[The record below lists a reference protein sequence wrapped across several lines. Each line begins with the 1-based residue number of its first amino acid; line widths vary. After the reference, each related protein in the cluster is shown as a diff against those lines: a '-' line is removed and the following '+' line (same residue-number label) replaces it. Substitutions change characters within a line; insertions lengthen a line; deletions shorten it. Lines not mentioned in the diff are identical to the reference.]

1 MVARD
6 TALLNAIARHFRVHG
21 TASNWEFSRACN
33 RSAEWDADRKQL
45 RVYFYWTVVALVEVH
60 DGPRFT
66 LRVAHG
72 GWNNGITRAI
82 ISSMLAAFNAPYHIR
97 NAYPRRLPRW
107 SSKREYVH
115 DAYVCKDDG
124 FGSTRMEGESDM
136 ERLGRVMVCSIPNRA
151 EECPPLPCNPDRF
164 FPEAMFP
171 TEGQRY
177 AGTILA
183 HRLRACDAILPQDVF
198 GRIIDLAVVQ

>member
-1 MVARD
+1 M
-6 TALLNAIARHFRVHG
+6 LNAIARHFQMYG
-21 TASNWEFSRACN
+21 AASDWGFSYARNRA
-33 RSAEWDADRKQL
+33 AEWDAGRKQL
-45 RVYFYWTVVALVEVH
+45 RVYFYRSVVALVEVH
-60 DGPRFT
+60 DGSRFT

-72 GWNNGITRAI
+72 GWNNGITRNV
-82 ISSMLAAFNAPYHIR
+82 ISSILSAFNAPYNIR
-97 NAYPRRLPRW
+97 DAYFRRLPTW
-107 SSKREYVH
+107 SAKREYVH

-136 ERLGRVMVCSIPNRA
+136 ELLGRVMVCSIPNRT

-171 TEGQRY
+171 TVGQRY

-183 HRLRACDAILPQDVF
+183 HRLRACGMVLPQDTF
-198 GRIIDLAVVQ
+198 GRIIDLAKH